1 VKEGI
6 QNDSAS
12 SLTLKAPAKI
22 NLFLKILNRRS
33 DGYHE
38 IESLMQKIELFDILH
53 LSRQGEGISLF
64 CPGTTL
70 PEDQGNLV
78 YRAADAFFSATG
90 IRAGVR
96 IVLEK
101 NIPIAAGLGGGS
113 SDAATVVIGLNK
125 FLNTQLGLKQLHDI
139 ARPLGAD
146 VPFFVQD
153 CSAALATGIG
163 DSLQQVEPMQE
174 NSIVLV
180 NPGFEVSTKWVY
192 ENFPLT
198 SNSNPY
204 ILARGRKV
212 SKNFYAAAPG
222 LYEEIGNDLEAVTI
236 KRYPGIG
243 DIKKK
248 LKKAGAK
255 TSQMSGS
262 GPTVFGLFHSE
273 EDAQRGFKLLNEEY
287 GGNVFLARSYIP

>member
-6 QNDSAS
+6 QNDNTS

-38 IESLMQKIELFDILH
+38 IESLMQKVELFDVLH
-53 LSRQGEGISLF
+53 LSRQGEGISLS
-64 CPGTTL
+64 CPGTAL
-70 PEDQGNLV
+70 PENQGNLV
-78 YRAADAFFSATG
+78 YRAAEAFFSAIG
-90 IRAGVR
+90 VRAGVR

-125 FLNTQLGLKQLHDI
+125 LLNAQLGLKQLHDI

-163 DSLQQVEPMQE
+163 DRIQQVEPVQE
-174 NSIVLV
+174 YSIVLV

-198 SNSNPY
+198 SNSNTY

-222 LYEEIGNDLEAVTI
+222 FFEEIGNDLEAVTI
-236 KRYPGIG
+236 NRYPGIG
-243 DIKKK
+243 DIKKE
-248 LKKAGAK
+248 LKKAGAT
-255 TSQMSGS
+255 TSLMSGS

-273 EDAQRGFKLLNEEY
+273 EDAQRSFKLLSEEY
-287 GGNVFLARSYIP
+287 GGNVFLTRPYIP

>member
-6 QNDSAS
+6 QNDNIST
-12 SLTLKAPAKI
+12 LTLKAPAKI

-33 DGYHE
+33 DGYHG

-53 LSRQGEGISLF
+53 LSKQGEGISLS
-64 CPGTTL
+64 CPGTSL

-78 YRAADAFFSATG
+78 YRAAEAFFSATG

-113 SDAATVVIGLNK
+113 SDAATVITGLNNL
-125 FLNTQLGLKQLHDI
+125 LNARLGQQQLYDI
-139 ARPLGAD
+139 AQPLGAD
-146 VPFFVQD
+146 IPFFVQD

-163 DSLQQVEPMQE
+163 DSIQQVAPIQGIT
-174 NSIVLV
+174 IVLV

-204 ILARGRKV
+204 ILARGRKT
-212 SKNFYAAAPG
+212 SKNIYTRDPG
-222 LYEEIGNDLEAVTI
+222 LYKKIGNDLEAVTI
-236 KRYPGIG
+236 NRYPGIG
-243 DIKKK
+243 DIKNK
-248 LKKAGAK
+248 LKKTGAI
-255 TSQMSGS
+255 TSLMSGS

-273 EDAQRGFKLLNEEY
+273 EDAQHSYKLLSEEY
-287 GGNVFLARSYIP
+287 GGNVFLARPYIP

>member
-6 QNDSAS
+6 QIKNTST
-12 SLTLKAPAKI
+12 LTLKAPAKI
-22 NLFLKILNRRS
+22 NLFLKILSRRS

-38 IESLMQKIELFDILH
+38 IESLMQKIELFDFMD
-53 LSRQGEGISLF
+53 LSRREEGISLS
-64 CPGTTL
+64 CPGTAL
-70 PEDQGNLV
+70 PEGRGNLV
-78 YRAADAFFSATG
+78 YRAAEAFFSATG

-96 IVLEK
+96 IVLKK

-125 FLNTQLGLKQLHDI
+125 FFNAQLGLKQLRDI

-153 CSAALATGIG
+153 CSAGLATGIG
-163 DSLQQVEPMQE
+163 DCIQQVEPVQIK
-174 NSIVLV
+174 SIVLV
-180 NPGFEVSTKWVY
+180 NPGIEVSTKWVY

-212 SKNFYAAAPG
+212 SENFYAEAPG
-222 LYEEIGNDLEAVTI
+222 LFEEIGNDLETVTI
-236 KRYPGIG
+236 NRYPGIG

-248 LKKAGAK
+248 LKKAGAT
-255 TSQMSGS
+255 TSLMSGS
-262 GPTVFGLFHSE
+262 GPTVFGLFRYE
-273 EDAQRGFKLLNEEY
+273 EDAQRIFVKLSEEY
-287 GGNVFLARSYIP
+287 GKDVFLARPYIP